1 MFFVLHCSL
10 FSRGFHILFL
20 ESPVFVS
27 FRQMYGR
34 YINRSLII
42 ERKFIRMELS
52 FVDMIWRILVDFKF
66 YILILLCTN
75 KEVNLV
81 FTLQSLVSKKIQ
93 TSKSS

>member
-1 MFFVLHCSL
+1 
-10 FSRGFHILFL
+10 
-20 ESPVFVS
+20 
-27 FRQMYGR
+27 
-34 YINRSLII
+34 
-42 ERKFIRMELS
+42 MELG

-93 TSKSS
+93 ASKNS